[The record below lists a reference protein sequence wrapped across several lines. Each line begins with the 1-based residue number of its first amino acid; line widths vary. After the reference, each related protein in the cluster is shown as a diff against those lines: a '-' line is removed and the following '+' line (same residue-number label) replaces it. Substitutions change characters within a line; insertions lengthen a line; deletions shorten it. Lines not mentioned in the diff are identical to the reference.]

1 MFWFALLA
9 ALAAGAVNP
18 LQSGANAELN
28 KQLGGPLLTGVWIYL
43 SGLSGLLLAA
53 LVWRQFGG
61 AALGR
66 SGAALVHA
74 PWWAWLGGVI
84 SVVST
89 LAGAIFAQQLG
100 SALFTGLSLTASL
113 VTSVLLDQFG
123 AFGFRQ
129 HAASPARLVGC
140 VLLVAGVWL
149 VMRF

>member
-9 ALAAGAVNP
+9 AIAAGAVNP
-18 LQSGANAELN
+18 LQAGANAELN
-28 KQLGGPLLTGVWIYL
+28 KQLSGPLLTGIWVYL
-43 SGLSGLLLAA
+43 SGLGGLLLTA

-66 SGAALVHA
+66 ASAALAHV

-89 LAGAIFAQQLG
+89 LAGAIFAQRLG
-100 SALFTGLSLTASL
+100 SGLFTGLSLTASL

-123 AFGFRQ
+123 ILGFRQ
-129 HAASPARLVGC
+129 HAASPARLAGC

-149 VMRF
+149 VAHF